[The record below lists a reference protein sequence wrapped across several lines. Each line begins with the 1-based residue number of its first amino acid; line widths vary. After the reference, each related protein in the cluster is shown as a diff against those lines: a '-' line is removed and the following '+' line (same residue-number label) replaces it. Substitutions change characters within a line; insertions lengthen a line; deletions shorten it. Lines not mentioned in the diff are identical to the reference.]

1 MKKGLFILKLP
12 DDKWELD
19 DEQTDSED
27 DQLDETQ
34 VTFFC
39 SENFLVPFNKMYQA
53 EILT

>member
-39 SENFLVPFNKMYQA
+39 SENFLLPFNKMYQS